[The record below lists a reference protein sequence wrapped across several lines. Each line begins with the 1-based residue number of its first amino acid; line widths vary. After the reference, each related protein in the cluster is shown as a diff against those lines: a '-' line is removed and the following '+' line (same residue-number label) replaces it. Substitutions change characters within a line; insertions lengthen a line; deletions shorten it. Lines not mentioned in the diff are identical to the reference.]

1 MIFWILFSILLLL
14 LLACTAIAWVLY
26 SAMMIRKDTLHYPA
40 SADPYAKE
48 RLEVQRWNADHLS
61 GCLRIPLRG
70 DSVTLIGYYYPLC
83 PDSKKAGTLRSRLY
97 LRTYRT
103 LGIGG
108 TLPLPGI

>member
-14 LLACTAIAWVLY
+14 LLACTAIAWILY

-70 DSVTLIGYYYPLC
+70 DSVTLIG
-83 PDSKKAGTLRSRLY
+83 S
-97 LRTYRT
+97 
-103 LGIGG
+103 
-108 TLPLPGI
+108 